1 MEFCFEGKTY
11 VGETASDIVQALQ
24 RGGPGAGPEESL
36 RGFIRRSFEKLK
48 DIVPNRD
55 LQIPDRLDDETLAR
69 YFLCLCDEYGEGKL
83 LTPPDNKNK
92 IDL

>member
-1 MEFCFEGKTY
+1 MEFSFEGKTY
-11 VGETASDIVQALQ
+11 SGESASDIVAALQ
-24 RGGPGAGPEESL
+24 RGSSSRDESESL

-48 DIVPNRD
+48 DTVPNRE

-83 LTPPDNKNK
+83 HPPPNEGNN
-92 IDL
+92 